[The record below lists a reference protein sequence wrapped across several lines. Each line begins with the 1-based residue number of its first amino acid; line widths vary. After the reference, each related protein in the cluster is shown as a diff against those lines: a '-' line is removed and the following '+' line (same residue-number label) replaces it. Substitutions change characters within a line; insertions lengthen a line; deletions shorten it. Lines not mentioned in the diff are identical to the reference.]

1 MSRATCCLVVL
12 MASAPTA
19 WAEPPQLTEDQKAR
33 ISKLANETKQES
45 ERLKSLL
52 DVRQKE
58 LAAVYAE
65 YKLDEERATK
75 LEADVLDLQRQMLT
89 TYRKMQ
95 VELRTLVGEE
105 RFNLLRRRL
114 DNMLKTPP
122 KEVKEKGQ

>member
-1 MSRATCCLVVL
+1 MTRVTLCLLVL
-12 MASAPTA
+12 IASVATA
-19 WAEPPQLTEDQKAR
+19 WAEPPPLTDDQKAR

-45 ERLKSLL
+45 ERLKALL
-52 DVRQKE
+52 DLRQKE
-58 LAAVYAE
+58 LGEVYAE
-65 YKLDEERATK
+65 YKLNENRATK
-75 LEADVLDLQRQMLT
+75 LEADVLDLQRQMLAS
-89 TYRKMQ
+89 YRKMQ

>member
-1 MSRATCCLVVL
+1 MLRAVCLLGVL
-12 MASAPTA
+12 SSAA
-19 WAEPPQLTEDQKAR
+19 AVAADPPPLTDEQKAR

-45 ERLKSLL
+45 ERLKALL
-52 DVRQKE
+52 DLRQKE

-65 YKLDEERATK
+65 YKLDEDRAAK
-75 LEADVLDLQRQMLT
+75 LEADVLDLQRQMLAN
-89 TYRKMQ
+89 YRKMQ

-122 KEVKEKGQ
+122 KEAKEKGR